1 MLWIDRMPICFTIY
15 LLALS
20 LDEGGVESALQKRIG
35 QSSAQVFLAAKNL
48 KTGRRVEIRGSD
60 PVRTAS
66 TIKLAMLVE
75 IYAEASEGNLKL
87 DEELVMRSQ
96 DMVSGSG
103 VLRELSAGTRLKL
116 RDVAN
121 LMIVVSDNT
130 ATNMLIERV
139 SADAVNARMEKLGL
153 PNTRLMRKVR
163 GDGTQLT
170 PAQGWSKAGRLEAN
184 QKFGLGSSTSLEML
198 RLLEWLEM
206 DKLPGSKDMIAI
218 LKRQQY
224 NDGLGRKVPGLTIA
238 NKTGALDHLR
248 SDVGIV
254 YTKAGPIAIAITIE
268 DIAAIDYGEDNPGL
282 LLIADL
288 AKLIVDALGKQP

>member
-1 MLWIDRMPICFTIY
+1 MPICFTIS
-15 LLALS
+15 LLTLALYAGELESS
-20 LDEGGVESALQKRIG
+20 LEKRIA
-35 QSSAQVFLAAKNL
+35 QSPAKVFLAAKNL
-48 KTGRRVEIRGSD
+48 KTGRSVEIRGSD

-66 TIKLAMLVE
+66 TIKLPLLVE
-75 IYAEASEGNLKL
+75 IYAEASEGKLKL
-87 DEELVMRSQ
+87 DEELVMRAP

-116 RDVAN
+116 RDIAN

-130 ATNMLIERV
+130 ATNILIERV
-139 SADAVNARMEKLGL
+139 TADAVNARMDKLGL
-153 PNTRLMRKVR
+153 PGTRLMRKVR

-170 PAQGWSKAGRLEAN
+170 PAQGWSKAGLLEAN
-184 QKFGLGSSTSLEML
+184 KKFGLGSSTSLEML
-198 RLLEWLEM
+198 RLLELLEL
-206 DKLPGSKDMIAI
+206 DKVPGSKEMIAI

-224 NDGLGRKVPGLTIA
+224 NDGLGRKLRGLTIA

-288 AKLIVDALGKQP
+288 AKLIVDALSN